1 MKLKRNRRRV
11 LKKAMLNNFVLKK
24 GNKRRKKDANFTE
37 NNFKEYTPLQ

>member
-24 GNKRRKKDANFTE
+24 GNKRRKIDRNFTE
-37 NNFKEYTPLQ
+37 ANFKDYTPLQ